1 MRAGTTIAVAILLL
15 IILGAAGLQFALA
28 AGKG

>member
-1 MRAGTTIAVAILLL
+1 MRAGTTVVVAILLL
-15 IILGAAGLQFALA
+15 VILAATGVQFWLA